1 MGVQVGYEQK
11 QGVFFE
17 VRIQIAR
24 KAAAAALAAAICNSS
39 LEASAAADNA
49 R

>member
-24 KAAAAALAAAICNSS
+24 KAAAAMALAAAICNSS
-39 LEASAAADNA
+39 LEAAADNA